1 MMDFD
6 TRFFFY
12 FGSLLMIWLMADN
25 TVASVNLFQQ
35 NYPASADVEMSS
47 LKNSVHS
54 LNVSVLLFQV
64 PIEPPMINMI
74 WLVP

>member
-35 NYPASADVEMSS
+35 NDP
-47 LKNSVHS
+47 H
-54 LNVSVLLFQV
+54 Q
-64 PIEPPMINMI
+64 
-74 WLVP
+74 LVWKGHLGKA